1 MESCNR
7 LKDMLNCYD
16 YELLIFV
23 TLSTWKDTF
32 EHLTELILL
41 GIPEITELVANTVA
55 STFLVR
61 FGCLV
66 GAPLDNNPWNVQFTC
81 LDKKKASLFLCFFS
95 VRVFGLESGRI
106 ESSGAQTCDIYPY
119 LAILPLRFEKS
130 GTHMMR
136 RPLTLLPS

>member
-61 FGCLV
+61 FGCLAT
-66 GAPLDNNPWNVQFTC
+66 APLDNNLWNVQFTC
-81 LDKKKASLFLCFFS
+81 LDKKKGKSFSLHFFFACLCISF
-95 VRVFGLESGRI
+95 GRI

-119 LAILPLRFEKS
+119 LAILPLRIEKS